1 MIIAEVTK
9 DYKEFKV
16 GDIVEIESLVDK
28 VGMFN
33 VPSEDGTKK
42 LIPTNAV
49 RIVLNKEI
57 KNSSDSKA
65 DRVTTIFCSLIP
77 MFLPNGMAKASY
89 RWYKDLAALS
99 VKIEEYIRKEVS
111 E

>member
-1 MIIAEVTK
+1 MYPLTGLATK
-9 DYKEFKV
+9 YFRFSIGAAKKV
-16 GDIVEIESLVDK
+16 
-28 VGMFN
+28 
-33 VPSEDGTKK
+33 
-42 LIPTNAV
+42 IPTNAV

-57 KNSSDSKA
+57 KDSSDSKA

>member
-1 MIIAEVTK
+1 MIIAEVIK

-33 VPSEDGTKK
+33 VLSEDGTKK

-49 RIVLNKEI
+49 RIVLNKELE
-57 KNSSDSKA
+57 SSNDSKA
-65 DRVTTIFCSLIP
+65 DRVTSIFCSLAP
-77 MFLPNGMAKASY
+77 MFLPNGLSKASY
-89 RWYKDLAALS
+89 RWYKDLVTIS
-99 VKIEEYIRKEVS
+99 IKIEEHIRKEVS
-111 E
+111 K

>member
-28 VGMFN
+28 VGMFS
-33 VPSEDGTKK
+33 VLLKDGSKK
-42 LIPTNAV
+42 VIPTNAV
-49 RIVLNKEI
+49 RIVLNREVEE
-57 KNSSDSKA
+57 NNDSKV
-65 DRVTTIFCSLIP
+65 DRVTSIFCSLSP
-77 MFLPNGMAKASY
+77 LFLTNGMAKASY

-99 VKIEEYIRKEVS
+99 IKIEEYIRKEVS
-111 E
+111 K